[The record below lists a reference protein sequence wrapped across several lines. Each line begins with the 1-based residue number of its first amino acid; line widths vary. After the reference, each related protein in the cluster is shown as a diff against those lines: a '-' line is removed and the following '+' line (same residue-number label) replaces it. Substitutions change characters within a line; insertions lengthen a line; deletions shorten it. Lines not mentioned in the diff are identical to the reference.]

1 MWLLGLALSGCAAA
15 QYSSSLLPSSP
26 GGALPAGV
34 EAPSI
39 SGFSDPVVHP
49 SRGGLAVC
57 VSGNVSHTKM
67 CFSRCILTHAAQI
80 SVTASTSKGLKF
92 NFDVPANQSQVAE
105 TWLED
110 VTKGSPF
117 AEQIMGGMQTISGTY
132 GIYGTLCVPANDTKP
147 SGVQLLTHGVGFD
160 RYYWDFAPGFVYIQP
175 LPKPTTH
182 FNEQLFIRRRSNNFW
197 LCDLFL

>member
-1 MWLLGLALSGCAAA
+1 M
-15 QYSSSLLPSSP
+15 
-26 GGALPAGV
+26 PAGV

-49 SRGGLAVC
+49 SRGGLAIC
-57 VSGNVSHTKM
+57 VSGNVSPIKM
-67 CFSRCILTHAAQI
+67 CLPSAIMTYAAQI
-80 SVTASTSKGLKF
+80 SVTASTSKGIKF
-92 NFDVPANQSQVAE
+92 NFDVPANRSQVAE

-160 RYYWDFAPGFVYIQP
+160 RYYWDFAPGFVYIMP
-175 LPKPTTH
+175 YLKFTA
-182 FNEQLFIRRRSNNFW
+182 NSNAQLLIRRRSNDIW
-197 LCDLFL
+197 LRNLFL